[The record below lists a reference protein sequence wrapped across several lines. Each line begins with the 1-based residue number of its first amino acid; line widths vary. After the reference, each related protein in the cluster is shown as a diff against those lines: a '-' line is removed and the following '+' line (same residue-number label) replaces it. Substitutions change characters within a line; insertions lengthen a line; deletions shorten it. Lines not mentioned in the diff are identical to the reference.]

1 MLEILNR
8 KNSKSDCEQ
17 ISHEYGWF
25 SKKKTFPNKKSNGSF
40 PKAKDWAQ
48 GLWILSNPFDLLR
61 K

>member
-17 ISHEYGWF
+17 ISHMGGLAR
-25 SKKKTFPNKKSNGSF
+25 KKTFPNKKSNGSF
-40 PKAKDWAQ
+40 PKARDWAQ
-48 GLWILSNPFDLLR
+48 GLWILSNLFDLLR